1 MNNEGTLYYQNHD
14 GEWVKM
20 SDGLEVVD
28 VEPVNTS
35 EFDILGVDLANGP
48 DMTGISFT
56 MEGKLSRSLLKITGQ
71 GMKLVKR
78 DELYRKV
85 NEAWLKKCRGDKY

>member
-56 MEGKLSRSLLKITGQ
+56 MEGKPSRFLLKNTGQ
-71 GMKLVKR
+71 GMKLVKKMSFI
-78 DELYRKV
+78 EKLMKH
-85 NEAWLKKCRGDKY
+85 G